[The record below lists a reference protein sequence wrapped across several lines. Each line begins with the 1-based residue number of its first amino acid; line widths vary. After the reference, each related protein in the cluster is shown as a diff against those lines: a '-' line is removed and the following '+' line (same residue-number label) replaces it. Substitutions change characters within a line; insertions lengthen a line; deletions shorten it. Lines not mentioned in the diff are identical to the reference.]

1 MLAVNSNVCHNS
13 DPYMPMYICG
23 ILETEW
29 HEIRGI
35 QGREGPTCGLLPVG
49 NPVEQ
54 VYYLYMILHT
64 ITYISYHLTFLCK
77 IDHNSDLFTCMVT

>member
-1 MLAVNSNVCHNS
+1 M
-13 DPYMPMYICG
+13 YMRV

-54 VYYLYMILHT
+54 VLIYDIAYYNLY
-64 ITYISYHLTFLCK
+64 ITY
-77 IDHNSDLFTCMVT
+77 